1 MIELRRNVR
10 FTRDM
15 QEFVECFEQS
25 IPFAAHVRD
34 IFALVF
40 RGDFAKLDQ
49 LFGLRVERRR
59 VNERAANAERAG
71 FHLLPDE
78 LAHFIHLLR
87 RGLLVF
93 EADNVLAN
101 RGRADKGGDVAGHT
115 PFFEILQILDECVP
129 RDVIL
134 DVRLLLQHVLAD
146 AIIHRAHRLAFAHD
160 FSRDPLPNFTLGA
173 SILNKRFS
181 RPGEHVYESW
191 RDGEVVRVDHV
202 RGR

>member
-1 MIELRRNVR
+1 
-10 FTRDM
+10 
-15 QEFVECFEQS
+15 
-25 IPFAAHVRD
+25 
-34 IFALVF
+34 
-40 RGDFAKLDQ
+40 
-49 LFGLRVERRR
+49 
-59 VNERAANAERAG
+59 AANAKRAG

-146 AIIHRAHRLAFAHD
+146 AITANSYVGLAAFTSSAVVNGSVFNDDVEFFRQLGCWNSGNKKKRSAQESYH
-160 FSRDPLPNFTLGA
+160 FLVVVGLKSR
-173 SILNKRFS
+173 S
-181 RPGEHVYESW
+181 
-191 RDGEVVRVDHV
+191 
-202 RGR
+202 